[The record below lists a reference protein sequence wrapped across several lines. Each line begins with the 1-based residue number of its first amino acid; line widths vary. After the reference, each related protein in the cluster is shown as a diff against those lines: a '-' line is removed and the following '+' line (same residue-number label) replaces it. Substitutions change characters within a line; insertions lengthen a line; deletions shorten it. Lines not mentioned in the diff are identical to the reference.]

1 MRLGGVT
8 TAMTLAVL
16 ERWGSLSL
24 HPAPGVPVFPESQQ
38 PPSLWPP
45 PCEDLAERC
54 ECPTET
60 ATAPSSNLQRPQ
72 SFVLGAIEL
81 WGIVAAVWQIGWWS
95 LRMLGYQAK
104 PALIT
109 QDFQSQ
115 TLPTGEPELIAEL
128 QTRLQQE
135 QAAKKEVE
143 SELLREKTAKQEA
156 LAEIRE
162 LESQLA
168 STREKLHQT
177 AEELRVQK
185 KERELQVLQLGHLFD
200 ERMAEHKQL
209 RESQDQVQ
217 EFRDRVRDLEQALS
231 QKEKDLQA
239 VRRDLERKTEL
250 EQEQQQKMNILGV
263 KIAATVATHMASP
276 MPTPRYRS
284 ALLSGR
290 QTPRVSCSEP
300 PMVLLPPALPLS
312 SSGSTPQA
320 TPEESRRTKPWSAS
334 LSPTPTGSL
343 LLPKLVQEP
352 SQEPISSPMGLVRT
366 RARELEAK
374 ASHHP
379 PLPKLNLAAINRA
392 APAEKGPQQ
401 LEPMKVAVPK
411 LALGGIVQNLSEC
424 VSPSRVGAAN
434 EGDSHR
440 APRLSAGSCSSATI
454 SPIGTGRLL
463 GSHRD
468 CASPSSPD
476 ANSQMREKLIQARL
490 KTEGDPSVPLLGAD
504 VNFSSASPPRAG
516 RHWERQSSEASSTGS
531 ARRAKGPGIEDGRR
545 SPPAEA
551 DAAGSGRLPSGG
563 RQISAGD
570 LMPPPPPSRQTSG
583 SVVGTNQAEVF
594 WGEDRASDPTTP
606 PTAARNYAANHYMIG
621 TVSEGSSSDSDLDD
635 YPSDEEPDQAAGVA
649 ITAQHRTP
657 ESTLKR
663 PLVPEL
669 PLGSL
674 PGLPPSLRA

>member
-1 MRLGGVT
+1 MT
-8 TAMTLAVL
+8 MTLAVL

-24 HPAPGVPVFPESQQ
+24 HSAPGVPLFPESQQ
-38 PPSLWPP
+38 PPSPWHP
-45 PCEDLAERC
+45 PCEDIADRC
-54 ECPTET
+54 QCPTET
-60 ATAPSSNLQRPQ
+60 ATAPSSNLQRLP
-72 SFVLGAIEL
+72 SFVLGAIEV
-81 WGIVAAVWQIGWWS
+81 WGIVAAFWQLGWWL

-115 TLPTGEPELIAEL
+115 TLPTGEAELIAEL
-128 QTRLQQE
+128 RTRLQQE

-143 SELLREKTAKQEA
+143 SELRREKTAKQEA
-156 LAEIRE
+156 LAETRE

-185 KERELQVLQLGHLFD
+185 KERELQVLQLGRLFD

-209 RESQDQVQ
+209 RKSQDQVQ
-217 EFRDRVRDLEQALS
+217 EFRDRVRDLEEALS

-239 VRRDLERKTEL
+239 VRRDLEKKTEL

-276 MPTPRYRS
+276 LPTPRYRT
-284 ALLSGR
+284 AVLSGR
-290 QTPRVSCSEP
+290 QTPRVSYSEP
-300 PMVLLPPALPLS
+300 PTMLLPPALPFS
-312 SSGSTPQA
+312 SSASTPQA
-320 TPEESRRTKPWSAS
+320 TADESRRTKPLSAS
-334 LSPTPTGSL
+334 LSPTATGSIAAPL
-343 LLPKLVQEP
+343 FLLPKLVQEP
-352 SQEPISSPMGLVRT
+352 SQEPTSSPMGLVRT

-379 PLPKLNLAAINRA
+379 PFPKLNLAAINRVA
-392 APAEKGPQQ
+392 SAEKGSEQ
-401 LEPMKVAVPK
+401 LEPIKVAVPK
-411 LALGGIVQNLSEC
+411 LALCGIVQNLSDC

-434 EGDSHR
+434 EIDSHR

-454 SPIGTGRLL
+454 SPRSIGTGRLL

-468 CASPSSPD
+468 CASPSSQD
-476 ANSQMREKLIQARL
+476 ANSQMQEKLIQARL

-516 RHWERQSSEASSTGS
+516 RHWGRQSSEASSTGS

-563 RQISAGD
+563 RQISTGD
-570 LMPPPPPSRQTSG
+570 IVPPPPPSCQSST
-583 SVVGTNQAEVF
+583 SVVGTNKAED
-594 WGEDRASDPTTP
+594 GASDPATP
-606 PTAARNYAANHYMIG
+606 PAAARNFAANHYMIG

-657 ESTLKR
+657 ESTKR

-669 PLGSL
+669 PLASL